1 MTDEE
6 ASRLKSKLFWFKSPV
21 PSGLEKTSFEKET
34 VKTLLSSEIETA
46 EILA

>member
-21 PSGLEKTSFEKET
+21 PSGLEKTSEKAT